1 MINIGRYNSIANTDS
16 FTAYKISTKIPTPT
30 DTDYKRGYIRRYF
43 VQAANDPSSYI
54 YEISDTLFSVLKNE
68 PLYLCV
74 NLKWRLIGKPEEVK
88 ESNSKAVRLASKT
101 MKQIPYYLP
110 YYLQFY
116 KG

>member
-16 FTAYKISTKIPTPT
+16 FSSYKIFTKIPTPT

-43 VQAANDPSSYI
+43 VQTANDPSSHI
-54 YEISDTLFSVLKNE
+54 YEITDILFSVLKID

-74 NLKWRLIGKPEEVK
+74 SLKWRLSGTAEAVK

-116 KG
+116 KR